1 MRIHQSYFEQNNLI
15 ASFAQF
21 ALFSSLFLIPDDGH
35 FHPSSSLIALA
46 IILLLTILKIMMYFI
61 GTDNK
66 IHKHI
71 SFVLIDL
78 TALFWSTL
86 YLFELL
92 ETPTLTHHTIYL
104 LFLILGISGSGVLS
118 LYKQHS
124 LTYSYIVCIEIT
136 SFFYTVFLLT
146 EIRFIILIGILFSII
161 FNTYY
166 AFLHYKSWQ
175 NFLNEKQKSD
185 ELSQKLADEK
195 KTLQLTNHKLD
206 AALASAKEYAKL
218 KDDFVATVSHEI
230 RTPMNG
236 VIGMSA
242 LLDETKL
249 SDEQKE
255 YNSLIRHSSKALL
268 TIINDILDFSKIE
281 AGKLAL
287 EETAF
292 NLHDLLN
299 EIILIHIDRAKASN
313 ITLTL
318 NFTDDLC
325 EQVLGDPTRL
335 RQILTNL
342 IGNALKFAKDGTVSL
357 EVKYSPDG
365 LFQFDITDDGIGIDP
380 EKIDTIFEKFTQADS
395 STTRRFGGTGLGLS
409 ITRELVWLMGGE
421 IKVESSPGR
430 GSTFSVILPLKSS
443 KLDVDN
449 LDEPVRK
456 QKQDVQKSYHK
467 KVLIVDD
474 NLINQKVAS
483 RMLQLDNLI
492 VDVVSNGKQAV
503 ENAYHTF
510 YGCILMDIEMPQMN
524 GLAATKEIRNSN
536 GASQLA
542 PIIALTANA
551 VKGDRERYLSA
562 GMDDYL
568 SKPLDKEELRA
579 KVQHWLKTG
588 HSMPA

>member
-15 ASFAQF
+15 ASLAQF
-21 ALFSSLFLIPDDGH
+21 VLFSTLFLIPEDGH
-35 FHPSSSLIALA
+35 FHPSSSLVALT
-46 IILLLTILKIMMYFI
+46 IILLLTVLKITMCFI
-61 GTDNK
+61 GTNNK
-66 IHKHI
+66 IHKQI
-71 SFVLIDL
+71 SFVLIDS

-86 YLFELL
+86 YLLELL
-92 ETPTLTHHTIYL
+92 ETSTLTHHTIYL
-104 LFLILGISGSGVLS
+104 LFLIMGISGSGVLS
-118 LYKQHS
+118 LYKHHS
-124 LTYSYIVCIEIT
+124 LTYSYIACIELT
-136 SFFYTVFLLT
+136 SFFYTAFLLT
-146 EIRFIILIGILFSII
+146 EIRFTILIGIFASMV
-161 FNTYY
+161 FNSYY

-185 ELSQKLADEK
+185 DLSQKLANEK
-195 KTLQLTNHKLD
+195 KTLQDTNHKLD
-206 AALASAKEYAKL
+206 AALASAEEYSKL

-242 LLDETKL
+242 LLDETEL

-255 YNSLIRHSSKALL
+255 YNTLIRHSSKALL

-281 AGKLAL
+281 AGKLTL

-313 ITLTL
+313 ITLRL
-318 NFTDDLC
+318 NFPDEITG
-325 EQVLGDPTRL
+325 QVLGDPTRL

-342 IGNALKFAKDGTVSL
+342 IGNAIKFAKDGTVSL
-357 EVKYSPDG
+357 DVKHTPEG
-365 LFQFDITDDGIGIDP
+365 FFRFDVTDDGIGIHP
-380 EKIDTIFEKFTQADS
+380 KKIDNIFEKFTQADS

-409 ITRELVWLMGGE
+409 ITRELVWLMAGE

-430 GSTFSVILPLKSS
+430 GSTFSVILPLKPS
-443 KLDVDN
+443 KFNVEN
-449 LDEPVRK
+449 LDEPLRN
-456 QKQDVQKSYHK
+456 QKHGVQKSYDK

-483 RMLQLDNLI
+483 RMLQLDNLM

-524 GLAATKEIRNSN
+524 GITATKEIRKSN
-536 GASQLA
+536 GASQQA

-551 VKGDRERYLSA
+551 VKGDRERYLAA

-579 KVQHWLKTG
+579 KVRHWLKTG
-588 HSMPA
+588 HSVPT

>member
-1 MRIHQSYFEQNNLI
+1 
-15 ASFAQF
+15 
-21 ALFSSLFLIPDDGH
+21 
-35 FHPSSSLIALA
+35 
-46 IILLLTILKIMMYFI
+46 MYFI
-61 GTDNK
+61 GTNNK
-66 IHKHI
+66 IHKYI

-86 YLFELL
+86 YLLELL

-104 LFLILGISGSGVLS
+104 LYLIMGISGVGVLS
-118 LYKQHS
+118 LYKQRF
-124 LTYSYIVCIEIT
+124 LTYSYIACIEIT
-136 SFFYTVFLLT
+136 SFFYTAFILT
-146 EIRFIILIGILFSII
+146 EIRFIILIGILLSII
-161 FNTYY
+161 FYTYF
-166 AFLHYKSWQ
+166 AILHYNSWQ
-175 NFLNEKQKSD
+175 DFLNEKQKSD
-185 ELSQKLADEK
+185 ELSQKLANEK
-195 KTLQLTNHKLD
+195 KTLQDTNQKLD

-230 RTPMNG
+230 RTHMNG

-249 SDEQKE
+249 TDEQKE
-255 YNSLIRHSSKALL
+255 YNTLIRHSAKALL

-281 AGKLAL
+281 AGKLTL

-299 EIILIHIDRAKASN
+299 EIILIHLDRAKLSN

-318 NFTDDLC
+318 NFPDDLSG
-325 EQVLGDPTRL
+325 QVLGDPTRL

-342 IGNALKFAKDGTVSL
+342 IGNAIKFAKDGTVSL
-357 EVKYSPDG
+357 DVKHTPEG
-365 LFQFDITDDGIGIDP
+365 FFRFDITDDGIGIDP
-380 EKIDTIFEKFTQADS
+380 EKIDAIFEKFTQAES

-430 GSTFSVILPLKSS
+430 GSTFSVILPLKPS
-443 KLDVDN
+443 KLNVGN
-449 LDEPVRK
+449 MDEPVIK
-456 QKQDVQKSYHK
+456 QKYSAQKPHNNK
-467 KVLIVDD
+467 ILVVDD
-474 NLINQKVAS
+474 NLINQKVTS
-483 RMLQLDNLI
+483 RMLQLDNLM

-503 ENAYHTF
+503 ENAFHTF

-524 GLAATKEIRNSN
+524 GITATKEIRKSN
-536 GASQLA
+536 GASQQA

-579 KVQHWLKTG
+579 KVRYWLKTG